1 MIFSPQRFLT
11 LKVEL
16 ADAAQSNGY
25 HFRHQHPQLTYTIYQ
40 HHTRQTHRSPGKKNG
55 KNFCRPKKK
64 KIVKPNFFWLNRLI
78 IEFDSLQIE
87 L

>member
-40 HHTRQTHRSPGKKNG
+40 HHTLQTHRSPGKKMEKIFVG
-55 KNFCRPKKK
+55 PKKK
-64 KIVKPNFFWLNRLI
+64 NCETKFFLAQQTYHRIRFSTN
-78 IEFDSLQIE
+78 
-87 L
+87 